1 MLCNSVVVFRFKGLC
16 FFLRTSE
23 VSQSLRELLQYSEVF
38 GEQLDTFGSQ
48 IGELSAKV
56 EASLDGI
63 DDLKSDFVKQEK
75 RRELSGRGGHRPKYP
90 GPRRHT
96 PGEVPL
102 SHRRPFPKMDEK
114 EVRAEERRKR
124 VREEREKGEAAIQ
137 DRRKRRPDNQSSMV
151 AC

>member
-1 MLCNSVVVFRFKGLC
+1 M
-16 FFLRTSE
+16 FFFFRTSE

-38 GEQLDTFGSQ
+38 GEQLDSFGSQ

-75 RRELSGRGGHRPKYP
+75 RRELSGCGGHRPKYP

>member
-1 MLCNSVVVFRFKGLC
+1 MF

-75 RRELSGRGGHRPKYP
+75 RRELSSRGGHRPKYP

>member
-1 MLCNSVVVFRFKGLC
+1 M
-16 FFLRTSE
+16 
-23 VSQSLRELLQYSEVF
+23 SQSLRELLQYSEVF

-75 RRELSGRGGHRPKYP
+75 RRELSSRGGHRPKYP
-90 GPRRHT
+90 GLRRHT

-102 SHRRPFPKMDEK
+102 SHRRPFPKK
-114 EVRAEERRKR
+114 SGPRRGASVFGRRGRR
-124 VREEREKGEAAIQ
+124 VRPLFRTGGRDVLTTTLRWLRA
-137 DRRKRRPDNQSSMV
+137 R
-151 AC
+151 

>member
-1 MLCNSVVVFRFKGLC
+1 M
-16 FFLRTSE
+16 
-23 VSQSLRELLQYSEVF
+23 SQSLRELLQYSEVF

-102 SHRRPFPKMDEK
+102 SHRRPFPKMDKK

>member
-1 MLCNSVVVFRFKGLC
+1 M
-16 FFLRTSE
+16 
-23 VSQSLRELLQYSEVF
+23 SQSLRELIQYSEVF
-38 GEQLDTFGSQ
+38 GEQLDSFGSQ

-102 SHRRPFPKMDEK
+102 SHRRPFPKMDKK

>member
-1 MLCNSVVVFRFKGLC
+1 M
-16 FFLRTSE
+16 
-23 VSQSLRELLQYSEVF
+23 
-38 GEQLDTFGSQ
+38 DTFSSQ
-48 IGELSAKV
+48 VGELSAKV

-75 RRELSGRGGHRPKYP
+75 RRGLSGRGGHRPKYP

-137 DRRKRRPDNQSSMV
+137 DRRKRRPDNHSSMV